1 MLEQLRVHACTCV
14 HIHTQSPSA
23 SLFIVAVL
31 VAESFSAWQ
40 VCFCP
45 YAKIV
50 KWDRSGVR
58 VVANTSFF
66 VLLFLFL
73 NLLHFSFIATFV
85 TSRFPLALLSTS
97 RITLYGSDT
106 QIQYYIHHS
115 KLVEKVSDASTCI
128 QMHCIDQA

>member
-1 MLEQLRVHACTCV
+1 MHMCACTCV
-14 HIHTQSPSA
+14 HIHTQSPLPFCLSWL
-23 SLFIVAVL
+23 SLLLSLSVPDRFVFVHMQRLSNGIGLMCVL
-31 VAESFSAWQ
+31 W
-40 VCFCP
+40 P
-45 YAKIV
+45 
-50 KWDRSGVR
+50 
-58 VVANTSFF
+58 TLHFF

-73 NLLHFSFIATFV
+73 NLLHFSFIATIM